1 MSTVEVEGAVLVE
14 FTSIDASARTLV
26 RSLMFIHEQ
35 PASILVSRKAT
46 ELFPHTLLRLPVALV
61 PCLPGSA
68 HDGRG
73 PSLFLVHC
81 SQATAAAIFFARAVR
96 FGGCFPARL
105 CSMAGLTITSIS
117 ARWAST

>member
-1 MSTVEVEGAVLVE
+1 MLVE
-14 FTSIDASARTLV
+14 FTSIDAFAYTLV
-26 RSLMFIHEQ
+26 HSLLFMNEQ
-35 PASILVSRKAT
+35 PASVLVSTKAT
-46 ELFPHTLLRLPVALV
+46 ELFPHTLLRLPVARL

-73 PSLFLVHC
+73 PSLFSVHC